1 MTNGTKESYLHL
13 IYLPIILAAHL
24 WGANKALIVA
34 AISGVLLGFIPL
46 DVAAGIKQN
55 TMNWIHRT
63 ILLMIIG
70 YLTGRLFEKVH
81 QLNICL
87 KDKEFVSEITG
98 LYNTKNYFMT

>member
-1 MTNGTKESYLHL
+1 
-13 IYLPIILAAHL
+13 
-24 WGANKALIVA
+24 
-34 AISGVLLGFIPL
+34 
-46 DVAAGIKQN
+46 
-55 TMNWIHRT
+55 MNWIHRT